1 VNVTKVEMIQALTTR
16 AGLSEQEA
24 ERTAQVIDEVLAD
37 QGASRSETPLPQPGN
52 FFKDAIVTESTG
64 ILKRRRRPRR
74 ERRQPG
80 GAF

>member
-1 VNVTKVEMIQALTTR
+1 MTKVEMIEALTTR

-24 ERTAQVIDEVLAD
+24 KRTAQVIDEVLAD
-37 QGASRSETPLPQPGN
+37 QGASHSEKPLPPPGE

-64 ILKRRRRPRR
+64 ILKLRRRPRR
-74 ERRQPG
+74 ERQQPG